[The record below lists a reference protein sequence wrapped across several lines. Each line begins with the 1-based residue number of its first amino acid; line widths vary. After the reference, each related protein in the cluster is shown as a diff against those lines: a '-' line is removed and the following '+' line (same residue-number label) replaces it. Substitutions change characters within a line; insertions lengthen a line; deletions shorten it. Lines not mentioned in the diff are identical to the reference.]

1 MDLTTIFLPKIE
13 SELESR
19 PLHFPFTPP
28 LDYEEIVRYNTWW
41 LLVNQTRSLESWEGK
56 WEGLPENS
64 FLFVKMMLS
73 EHFHKADKNMS
84 YHLSLLGNPDTWHHI
99 ALGEAFFLLD
109 SSHSSLWRQ
118 ESLPY
123 RIVQAFL
130 PFRVFYLLSPYWF
143 DILSLR
149 RRYYVGSHKH
159 NSIPFWKRKR
169 FNLLFHLALKNLE
182 NQIFYTK

>member
-1 MDLTTIFLPKIE
+1 MDLTTISLSKVE

-28 LDYEEIVRYNTWW
+28 LDYEEIVRYNTGW
-41 LLVNQTRSLESWEGK
+41 LLIKQTRSLESCEGK
-56 WEGLPENS
+56 WEGLSEDS

-73 EHFHKADKNMS
+73 GHFHTADKNMS
-84 YHLSLLGNPDTWHHI
+84 YHLSLPGNPDTWHHI

-118 ESLPY
+118 EPLPC

-130 PFRVFYLLSPYWF
+130 PFRVFCLLSPY
-143 DILSLR
+143 
-149 RRYYVGSHKH
+149 
-159 NSIPFWKRKR
+159 
-169 FNLLFHLALKNLE
+169 
-182 NQIFYTK
+182 